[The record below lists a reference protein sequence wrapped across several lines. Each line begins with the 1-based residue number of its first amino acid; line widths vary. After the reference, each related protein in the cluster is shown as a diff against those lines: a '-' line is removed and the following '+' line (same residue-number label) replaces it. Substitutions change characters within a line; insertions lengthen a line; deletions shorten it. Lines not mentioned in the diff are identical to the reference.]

1 MSTGPVIALSGPRCC
16 GKSTIASHLVS
27 QHGYTRIAFAD
38 ALREIAGVADKELV
52 NDRIY
57 LANLGEKM
65 RQLMPDFL
73 LEVVRAKAQAIDGP
87 VVIEDLRFPSEVE
100 LCRQLNATM
109 IRLEIPEKTQ
119 LERLEERDGKVGEEA
134 SELLACLDETLLD
147 GVSDWSLKIDAVGD
161 FKKLAT
167 TLHEIAVKNMSESED
182 AIVCSADA
190 KPSEVVA

>member
-16 GKSTIASHLVS
+16 GKSTIADHLVT

-38 ALREIAGVADKELV
+38 ALREIAGVSDKELV

-73 LEVVRAKAQAIDGP
+73 LEVARAKALAIEGP
-87 VVIEDLRFPSEVE
+87 VVIEDLRFPSEAE

-109 IRLEIPEKTQ
+109 IRLEIPEATQ

-161 FKKLAT
+161 FKQLAT
-167 TLHEIAVKNMSESED
+167 TLHEFTVNND
-182 AIVCSADA
+182 
-190 KPSEVVA
+190 

>member
-16 GKSTIASHLVS
+16 GKSTIADHLVT

-38 ALREIAGVADKELV
+38 ALREIAGVSDKELV

-73 LEVVRAKAQAIDGP
+73 LEVARAKALAIDGP

-109 IRLEIPEKTQ
+109 IRLEIPEATQ

-167 TLHEIAVKNMSESED
+167 TLHEIAVKNISELED
-182 AIVCSADA
+182 SIVCSADA

>member
-1 MSTGPVIALSGPRCC
+1 VT
-16 GKSTIASHLVS
+16 

-38 ALREIAGVADKELV
+38 ALREIAGVAGKELV
-52 NDRIY
+52 NDRLY
-57 LANLGEKM
+57 LAHLGEKM
-65 RQLMPDFL
+65 RQLMPNFL
-73 LEVVRAKAQAIDGP
+73 LEVARAKALDIDGP

-109 IRLEIPEKTQ
+109 IRLEIPEQTQ

-167 TLHEIAVKNMSESED
+167 TLHEIAVKNISELED
-182 AIVCSADA
+182 SIVCSADA

>member
-1 MSTGPVIALSGPRCC
+1 MSSEPVIALSGPRCC
-16 GKSTIASHLVS
+16 GKSTIASHLVT

-38 ALREIAGVADKELV
+38 ALREIAGVAGKELV
-52 NDRIY
+52 NDRLY
-57 LANLGEKM
+57 LAHLGEKM
-65 RQLMPDFL
+65 RQLMPNFL
-73 LEVVRAKAQAIDGP
+73 LEVARAKALDIDGP

-109 IRLEIPEKTQ
+109 IRLEIPEQTQ

-161 FKKLAT
+161 FKQLAT
-167 TLHEIAVKNMSESED
+167 TLHEFTVNND
-182 AIVCSADA
+182 
-190 KPSEVVA
+190 